1 MSLSSQYWTG
11 TLRSILFLGIIVS
24 NLGGRERRV
33 CGIALCRSISSAWD
47 PGSLRQ
53 FGLRRA
59 QMDKICM
66 SRSNF
71 ASAIPLCSS
80 YHDLVCFSY
89 VAMGCMA
96 PVGSSC
102 NGLLSGCGPLK
113 GRSWVLK
120 WWRWHILKTT
130 LGFLG
135 LLLPKADTWWESHIL
150 FWICLGKHI
159 AAFTTLVTG

>member
-59 QMDKICM
+59 QMDKVCM

-71 ASAIPLCSS
+71 ASVISFMQQLPWFGLFQLRGNGLHGSS
-80 YHDLVCFSY
+80 RKCF
-89 VAMGCMA
+89 VW
-96 PVGSSC
+96 SC

-120 WWRWHILKTT
+120 WLGWRILKTT

-135 LLLPKADTWWESHIL
+135 LLLTHLTSHTYC
-150 FWICLGKHI
+150 FG
-159 AAFTTLVTG
+159 TT